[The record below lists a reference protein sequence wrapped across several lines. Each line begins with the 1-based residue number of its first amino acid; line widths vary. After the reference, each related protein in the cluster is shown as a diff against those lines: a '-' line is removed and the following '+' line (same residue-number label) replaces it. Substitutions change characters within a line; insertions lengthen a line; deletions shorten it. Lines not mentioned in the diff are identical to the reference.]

1 MPGRIDTAWRG
12 LEEVDGLASTKRH
25 WAAACGSALFKVVE
39 PFLTPTGELAEWIPD
54 PTDPLR
60 QMRVI
65 PAIRRQ
71 DCEFLGVSEEE
82 PRSPNTPLSALDLA
96 VYRLD
101 LARFGRQIA
110 AAMGFSP
117 TRQSALVA
125 PNVARLAS
133 LPSHGLEVVL
143 VLPCREDDLL
153 AAVELIRAKIRGE
166 FALITPTNHTVVP
179 RVRTAIDNG
188 AFQHATLGELL
199 AIADDGAITMLWEP
213 AECFSVAANVESGPP
228 YLRWPHVR
236 PPNANWGHVAIGLR
250 EPDTLRI
257 EFGSSVAEF
266 SSRDIVGFVK
276 RTPGQHTT
284 EAWELLHRLAES
296 NGTLPIETG
305 KAEQGRLRSTR
316 KALAGLL
323 QRFFGLDSLPYA
335 ENRRA
340 KVWAANFGVR
350 VID

>member
-1 MPGRIDTAWRG
+1 MAWRG
-12 LEEVDGLASTKRH
+12 LEEVDGLSSTKRH
-25 WAAACGSALFKVVE
+25 WAAACGPALFKVVD
-39 PFLTPTGELAEWIPD
+39 PFLVPTGERAEWVPD

-65 PAIRRQ
+65 DAVRRQ

-82 PRSPNTPLSALDLA
+82 PRSPNVPLSAQDLA

-101 LARFGRQIA
+101 LPRFGRQIA

-125 PNVARLAS
+125 PNVARLAP

-143 VLPCREDDLL
+143 ALPCREDDLL
-153 AAVELIRAKIRGE
+153 AAVESIRAKIRGE

-179 RVRTAIDNG
+179 RVRAAINSG
-188 AFQHATLGELL
+188 IFQHATLGELL
-199 AIADDGAITMLWEP
+199 AIADDGAVTMLWEP
-213 AECFSVAANVESGPP
+213 AKCFSVAANIESGPP
-228 YLRWPHVR
+228 YLRWPHTR

-257 EFGSSVAEF
+257 EFGSSVAEL

-284 EAWELLHRLAES
+284 EAWELLRRLAES
-296 NGTLPIETG
+296 KGTLPIPVGE
-305 KAEQGRLRSTR
+305 AEQGRLRSSR
-316 KALAGLL
+316 KALADLL
-323 QRFFGLDSLPYA
+323 KRFFEFDSLPYA
-335 ENRRA
+335 ENRRG
-340 KVWAANFGVR
+340 KVWSVTFGIGMIR
-350 VID
+350 